1 MSHESK
7 ASESSALPGIV
18 NDNTRHG
25 ESCCHEALTNGQP
38 DLNARIEVVT
48 IDRSYQHITNE
59 GKINLEKLLDCSPRE
74 HDPPD
79 LQISFSTFLL

>member
-7 ASESSALPGIV
+7 ASVSSALPGIV
-18 NDNTRHG
+18 NDNTGRG
-25 ESCCHEALTNGQP
+25 ESCCHEALTNGHP
-38 DLNARIEVVT
+38 DLNARVEVVS
-48 IDRSYQHITNE
+48 INRSNQHIINE
-59 GKINLEKLLDCSPRE
+59 GKINLEKLLDGSPRE